1 MDPIAFGSR
10 VTKEEKIML
19 NNWMY
24 KLLFATLALAASAS
38 AVDKKKIDFVLGV
51 DGDFKAAVSKAGSSG
66 ASASNRFVIFVPD
79 GEYDITKLTGDSHGK
94 STVSASYL
102 SIIGQSLENTV
113 IANTTDTEGISL
125 TATIYFPKNN
135 EMYMQD
141 ITLKNKSTYS
151 TSNAARQVALQQN
164 EGDKYIYKNVR
175 LLSGQDT
182 YYTKKG
188 RTYWEGGEING
199 TVDFICG
206 GGDVFFEGTKLVMT
220 RNGGY
225 ITASQNPGDWGYV
238 FNNATITVSNNSF
251 NGTFYLGRSWGH
263 AKTVF
268 LNTKMVAQ
276 PKGEGW
282 GPDMNSAP
290 QVFGEYNSKDGN
302 GNAVNT
308 SQRKTY
314 FNGGKDG
321 STATTLKTVWN
332 ASDAAKYTL
341 ENVLKGSDN
350 WDPTKLTAQVSAPK
364 IEQQGAEIVWNDDES
379 ARCWVIFVNGKYKA
393 NVITPSFSLE
403 GVATGSKITVRA
415 ANSMG
420 GLGSNSNEVTTLES
434 NATYYNVTLNNPVGG
449 TIETSF
455 SGNKVMEGKD
465 AVFTAKP
472 LSGWKFAGWSGA
484 SAAGIDA
491 SKSPATIKATGD
503 IELAATFVGDG
514 SNKFQAEEGS
524 IENAINESTN
534 AGFAGAGYV
543 NFGTGT
549 SSVKVPVYADGAG
562 EYKLTL
568 TYANGS
574 NAARSLSI
582 KGEAGESQEVEFA
595 TTGNWTTYVTKDISI
610 TLPLG
615 ASTITFATVGG
626 NDGPNLDQL
635 ELTAVN
641 VTKPDTSDTTTAIGQ
656 LAEPRLE
663 YTGSTHVRL
672 FSTTGKLLRE
682 STGEAISTAGLPRG
696 IYIMQVRDGSRN
708 MQKTIRV
715 K

>member
-1 MDPIAFGSR
+1 
-10 VTKEEKIML
+10 ML

-24 KLLFATLALAASAS
+24 KLLLATLALAASAS

-94 STVSASYL
+94 STFSASYT
-102 SIIGQSLENTV
+102 SIVGQSVDKT
-113 IANTTDTEGISL
+113 IIWNTTDTEGIST
-125 TATIYFPKNN
+125 TATLYFPKNN
-135 EMYMQD
+135 GMYMQD
-141 ITLKNKSTYS
+141 ITLQNRSS
-151 TSNAARQVALQQN
+151 VSSANAARQVALQQN
-164 EGDKYIYKNVR
+164 EGDKFIYKNVR

-188 RTYWEGGEING
+188 RTYWEGGEIDG

-220 RNGGY
+220 RKGGY

-238 FNNATITVSNNSF
+238 FNNATITVSENSF
-251 NGTFYLGRSWGH
+251 NGTFYLGRSWNN

-276 PKGEGW
+276 PHSDGW
-282 GPDMNSAP
+282 YEKSINSSP
-290 QVFGEYNSKDGN
+290 VVFAEYNSKDGN
-302 GNAVNT
+302 GNAVDV
-308 SQRKTY
+308 SRRR
-314 FNGGKDG
+314 
-321 STATTLKTVWN
+321 TAFDNSTTLKTVWN

-403 GVATGSKITVRA
+403 GVAVGSKITVRA

-420 GLGSNSNEVTTLES
+420 GLGAYSNEVTTIDA
-434 NATYYNVTLNNPVGG
+434 NATYYKVTLGEAIGG
-449 TIETSF
+449 MVSTNL
-455 SGNKVMEGKD
+455 SGDKVMEGKT
-465 AVFTAKP
+465 ATFTATP
-472 LSGWKFAGWSGA
+472 NSGWKFAGWSGK

-491 SKSPATIKATGD
+491 SKPQASITAAGD
-503 IELAATFVGDG
+503 IELVPSFAGDG
-514 SNKFQAEEGS
+514 SGKFQAEEGA

-543 NFGTGT
+543 NFNAGT
-549 SSVKVPVYADGAG
+549 SSVQVPVYADVEG
-562 EYKLTL
+562 EHKLTL

-574 NAARSLSI
+574 KSTRSLSI
-582 KGEAGESQEVEFA
+582 KGEAGESQEIAFEA
-595 TTGNWTTYVTKDISI
+595 TESWTSYVTKDISI
-610 TLPLG
+610 TLPQG

-641 VTKPDTSDTTTAIGQ
+641 VVAPPDSDSTTAIGR
-656 LAEPRLE
+656 LAAPRLE
-663 YTGSTHVRL
+663 YTSSTNVRL

-682 STGEAISTAGLPRG
+682 STGAAISTNGLPRG

>member
-1 MDPIAFGSR
+1 MQ
-10 VTKEEKIML
+10 
-19 NNWMY
+19 NNWTS
-24 KLLFATLALAASAS
+24 KFLLATLAFTVSAS
-38 AVDKKKIDFVLGV
+38 AVEKKKIDFVVGV
-51 DGDFKAAVSKAGSSG
+51 DGDFKAAVAAASKSG

-102 SIIGQSLENTV
+102 SIIGQSLEKTI

-141 ITLKNKSTYS
+141 ITLQNKGTYNS
-151 TSNAARQVALQQN
+151 GNAARQVALQQN
-164 EGDKYIYKNVR
+164 EGDKFIYKNVR

-188 RTYWEGGEING
+188 RTYWEGGEIDG

-268 LNTKMVAQ
+268 LNTKMIAQ

-321 STATTLKTVWN
+321 STATLKTVWDAN
-332 ASDAAKYTL
+332 DAAKYTL
-341 ENVLKGSDN
+341 QNVLKGSDN

-364 IEQQGAEIVWNDDES
+364 IAQEGAEITWADDNN
-379 ARCWVIFVNGKYKA
+379 ARAWVIFVNGKYKA
-393 NVITPSFSLE
+393 NVIAPSFSLE
-403 GVATGSKITVRA
+403 GVAVGSKITVRA

-420 GLGSNSNEVTTLES
+420 GLGAYSNEVTTIDA
-434 NATYYNVTLNNPVGG
+434 NATYYKVTLGEAIGG
-449 TIETSF
+449 MVSTNL
-455 SGNKVMEGKD
+455 SGDKVMEGKT
-465 AVFTAKP
+465 ATFTATP
-472 LSGWKFAGWSGA
+472 NSGWKFAGWSGK

-491 SKSPATIKATGD
+491 SKAMVEIVAAGD
-503 IELAATFVGDG
+503 IELAPSFVGDG
-514 SNKFQAEEGS
+514 SGKFQAEEGA
-524 IENAINESTN
+524 IENGINESSN

-543 NFGTGT
+543 NFNAGT
-549 SSVKVPVYADGAG
+549 SSVQVPVYADAEG

-574 NAARSLSI
+574 KSTRSLSI
-582 KGEAGESQEVEFA
+582 KGEAGESQEVAFEA
-595 TTGNWTTYVTKDISI
+595 TESWTTYVTKEVSI
-610 TLPLG
+610 TLPQG
-615 ASTITFATVGG
+615 ASTITFATIGG

-635 ELTAVN
+635 ELTAVK
-641 VTKPDTSDTTTAIGQ
+641 VTQPEPPDSTTAIGG
-656 LAEPRLE
+656 LASGLADPHLE
-663 YTGSTHVRL
+663 YSPATRVQV
-672 FSTTGKLLRE
+672 FSATGKLVRE
-682 STGEAISTAGLPRG
+682 SVGRATSMAGLPRG
-696 IYIMQVRDGSRN
+696 IYILRVHDGSRN
-708 MQKTIRV
+708 TQKTVRV

>member
-1 MDPIAFGSR
+1 MQ
-10 VTKEEKIML
+10 
-19 NNWMY
+19 NNWTS
-24 KLLFATLALAASAS
+24 KFLLATLAFTVSAS
-38 AVDKKKIDFVLGV
+38 AVEKKKIDFVVGV
-51 DGDFKAAVSKAGSSG
+51 DGDFKAAVAAAGKSG

-102 SIIGQSLENTV
+102 SIIGQSLEKTI
-113 IANTTDTEGISL
+113 IANKTDTEGISL

-141 ITLKNKSTYS
+141 ITLQNKGTYNS
-151 TSNAARQVALQQN
+151 GNAARQVALQQN
-164 EGDKYIYKNVR
+164 EGDKFIYKNVR

-188 RTYWEGGEING
+188 RTYWEGGEIDG

-268 LNTKMVAQ
+268 LNTKMIAQ

-341 ENVLKGSDN
+341 QNVLKGSDN
-350 WDPTKLTAQVSAPK
+350 WDPTKLTAQVNAPK
-364 IEQQGAEIVWNDDES
+364 IAQEGAEITWADDNN
-379 ARCWVIFVNGKYKA
+379 ARAWVIFVNGKYKA

-403 GVATGSKITVRA
+403 GVAVGSKITVRA

-420 GLGSNSNEVTTLES
+420 GLGAYSNEVTTIDA
-434 NATYYNVTLNNPVGG
+434 NATYYKVTLGEAIGG
-449 TIETSF
+449 MVSTNL
-455 SGNKVMEGKD
+455 SGDKVMEGKT
-465 AVFTAKP
+465 ATFTATP
-472 LSGWKFAGWSGA
+472 NSGWKFAGWSGK

-491 SKSPATIKATGD
+491 SKPQASITAAGD
-503 IELAATFVGDG
+503 IELAPSFAGDG
-514 SNKFQAEEGS
+514 SGKFQAEEGA
-524 IENAINESTN
+524 IENGINESSN

-543 NFGTGT
+543 NFNAGT
-549 SSVKVPVYADGAG
+549 SSVQVPVYADAEG

-574 NAARSLSI
+574 KSTRSLSI
-582 KGEAGESQEVEFA
+582 KGEAGKSQEVAFEA
-595 TTGNWTTYVTKDISI
+595 TESWTTYVTKEVSI
-610 TLPLG
+610 TLPQG
-615 ASTITFATVGG
+615 ASTITFATIGG

-635 ELTAVN
+635 ELTAVK
-641 VTKPDTSDTTTAIGQ
+641 VTQPEPPDSTTAIGGLVSG
-656 LAEPRLE
+656 LADPHLE
-663 YTGSTHVRL
+663 YSPATRVQV
-672 FSTTGKLLRE
+672 FSATGKLVRE
-682 STGEAISTAGLPRG
+682 SVGNAAISTNGLPRG
-696 IYIMQVRDGSRN
+696 IYIMQVRDGSHN

>member
-1 MDPIAFGSR
+1 
-10 VTKEEKIML
+10 
-19 NNWMY
+19 
-24 KLLFATLALAASAS
+24 
-38 AVDKKKIDFVLGV
+38 
-51 DGDFKAAVSKAGSSG
+51 
-66 ASASNRFVIFVPD
+66 
-79 GEYDITKLTGDSHGK
+79 
-94 STVSASYL
+94 
-102 SIIGQSLENTV
+102 
-113 IANTTDTEGISL
+113 
-125 TATIYFPKNN
+125 
-135 EMYMQD
+135 
-141 ITLKNKSTYS
+141 
-151 TSNAARQVALQQN
+151 
-164 EGDKYIYKNVR
+164 
-175 LLSGQDT
+175 
-182 YYTKKG
+182 
-188 RTYWEGGEING
+188 
-199 TVDFICG
+199 
-206 GGDVFFEGTKLVMT
+206 
-220 RNGGY
+220 
-225 ITASQNPGDWGYV
+225 
-238 FNNATITVSNNSF
+238 
-251 NGTFYLGRSWGH
+251 
-263 AKTVF
+263 
-268 LNTKMVAQ
+268 
-276 PKGEGW
+276 
-282 GPDMNSAP
+282 
-290 QVFGEYNSKDGN
+290 
-302 GNAVNT
+302 
-308 SQRKTY
+308 
-314 FNGGKDG
+314 
-321 STATTLKTVWN
+321 
-332 ASDAAKYTL
+332 
-341 ENVLKGSDN
+341 
-350 WDPTKLTAQVSAPK
+350 
-364 IEQQGAEIVWNDDES
+364 
-379 ARCWVIFVNGKYKA
+379 VNGKYKA

-420 GLGSNSNEVTTLES
+420 GLGSSSNEVTTLES

>member
-1 MDPIAFGSR
+1 MQ
-10 VTKEEKIML
+10 
-19 NNWMY
+19 NNWTS
-24 KLLFATLALAASAS
+24 KFLLATLAFTVSAS
-38 AVDKKKIDFVLGV
+38 AVEKKKIDFVVGV
-51 DGDFKAAVSKAGSSG
+51 DGDFKAAVAAASKSG

-102 SIIGQSLENTV
+102 SIIGQSLEKTI

-141 ITLKNKSTYS
+141 ITLQNKGTYNS
-151 TSNAARQVALQQN
+151 GNAARQVALQQN
-164 EGDKYIYKNVR
+164 EGDKFIYKNVR

-188 RTYWEGGEING
+188 RTYWEGGEIDG

-238 FNNATITVSNNSF
+238 FNNATITVSNNTF

-268 LNTKMVAQ
+268 LNTKMIAQ

-341 ENVLKGSDN
+341 QNVLKGSDN
-350 WDPTKLTAQVSAPK
+350 WDPTKLTAQVNAPK
-364 IEQQGAEIVWNDDES
+364 IAQEGAEITWADDNN
-379 ARCWVIFVNGKYKA
+379 ARAWVIFVNGKYKT

-403 GVATGSKITVRA
+403 GVAVGSKITVRA

-420 GLGSNSNEVTTLES
+420 GLGAYSNEVTTIDA
-434 NATYYNVTLNNPVGG
+434 NATYYKVTLGEAIGG
-449 TIETSF
+449 MVSTNL
-455 SGNKVMEGKD
+455 SGDKVMEGKT
-465 AVFTAKP
+465 ATFTATP
-472 LSGWKFAGWSGA
+472 NSGWKFAGWSGK

-491 SKSPATIKATGD
+491 SKPQASITAAGD
-503 IELAATFVGDG
+503 IELVPSFAGDG
-514 SNKFQAEEGS
+514 SGKFQAEEGA
-524 IENAINESTN
+524 IENGINESSN

-543 NFGTGT
+543 NFNAGT
-549 SSVKVPVYADGAG
+549 SSVQVPVYADAEG

-574 NAARSLSI
+574 KSTRSLSI
-582 KGEAGESQEVEFA
+582 KGEAGESQEVAFEA
-595 TTGNWTTYVTKDISI
+595 TESWTTYVTKEVSI
-610 TLPLG
+610 TLPQG
-615 ASTITFATVGG
+615 ASTITFATIGG

-635 ELTAVN
+635 ELTAVK
-641 VTKPDTSDTTTAIGQ
+641 VTQPEPPDSTTAIGG
-656 LAEPRLE
+656 LASGLADPHLE
-663 YTGSTHVRL
+663 YSPATRVQV
-672 FSTTGKLLRE
+672 FSATGKLVRE
-682 STGEAISTAGLPRG
+682 SVGRATSMAGLPRG
-696 IYIMQVRDGSRN
+696 IYILRVHDGSRN
-708 MQKTIRV
+708 MQKTVRL

>member
-1 MDPIAFGSR
+1 MQ
-10 VTKEEKIML
+10 
-19 NNWMY
+19 NNWTS
-24 KLLFATLALAASAS
+24 KFLLAMLAFTVSAS
-38 AVDKKKIDFVLGV
+38 AVEKKKIDFVVGV
-51 DGDFKAAVSKAGSSG
+51 DGDFKAAVAAASKSG

-102 SIIGQSLENTV
+102 SIIGQSLEKTI

-141 ITLKNKSTYS
+141 ITLQNKGTYNS
-151 TSNAARQVALQQN
+151 GNAARQVALQQN
-164 EGDKYIYKNVR
+164 EGDKFIYKNVR

-188 RTYWEGGEING
+188 RTYWEGGEIDG

-268 LNTKMVAQ
+268 LNTKMIAQ

-341 ENVLKGSDN
+341 QNVLKGSDN
-350 WDPTKLTAQVSAPK
+350 WDPTKLTAQVNAPK
-364 IEQQGAEIVWNDDES
+364 IAQEGAEITWADDNN
-379 ARCWVIFVNGKYKA
+379 ARAWVIFVNGKYKA

-403 GVATGSKITVRA
+403 GVAVGSKITVRA

-420 GLGSNSNEVTTLES
+420 GLGAYSNEVTTIDA
-434 NATYYNVTLNNPVGG
+434 NATYYKVTLGEAIGG
-449 TIETSF
+449 MVSTNL
-455 SGNKVMEGKD
+455 SGDKVMEGKT
-465 AVFTAKP
+465 ATFTATP
-472 LSGWKFAGWSGA
+472 NSGWKFAGWSGK

-491 SKSPATIKATGD
+491 SKPQANITAAGD
-503 IELAATFVGDG
+503 IELAPSFAGDG
-514 SNKFQAEEGS
+514 SGKFQAEEGA
-524 IENAINESTN
+524 IENGINESSN

-543 NFGTGT
+543 NFNAGT
-549 SSVKVPVYADGAG
+549 SSVQVPVYVDAEG

-574 NAARSLSI
+574 KSTRSLSI
-582 KGEAGESQEVEFA
+582 KGEAGETQEVAFEA
-595 TTGNWTTYVTKDISI
+595 TESWTTYVTKEVSI
-610 TLPLG
+610 TLPQG
-615 ASTITFATVGG
+615 ASTITFATIGG

-635 ELTAVN
+635 ELTAVK
-641 VTKPDTSDTTTAIGQ
+641 VTQPEPPDSTTAIGGLVSG
-656 LAEPRLE
+656 LADPHLE
-663 YTGSTHVRL
+663 YSPATRVQV
-672 FSTTGKLLRE
+672 FSATGKLVRE
-682 STGEAISTAGLPRG
+682 SVGRATSMAGLPRG
-696 IYIMQVRDGSRN
+696 IYILRVHDGSRN
-708 MQKTIRV
+708 TQKTVRLE
-715 K
+715 

>member
-1 MDPIAFGSR
+1 MQ
-10 VTKEEKIML
+10 
-19 NNWMY
+19 NNWTS
-24 KLLFATLALAASAS
+24 KFLLATLAFTVSAS
-38 AVDKKKIDFVLGV
+38 AVEKKKIDFVVGV
-51 DGDFKAAVSKAGSSG
+51 DGDFKAAVAAASKSG

-102 SIIGQSLENTV
+102 SIIGQSLEKTI

-141 ITLKNKSTYS
+141 ITLQNKGTYNS
-151 TSNAARQVALQQN
+151 GNAARQVALQQN
-164 EGDKYIYKNVR
+164 EGDKFIYKNVR

-188 RTYWEGGEING
+188 RTYWEGGEIDG

-268 LNTKMVAQ
+268 LNTKMIAQ

-341 ENVLKGSDN
+341 QNVLKGSDN

-364 IEQQGAEIVWNDDES
+364 IAQEGAEITWADDNN
-379 ARCWVIFVNGKYKA
+379 ARAWVIFVNGKYKA

-403 GVATGSKITVRA
+403 GVAVGSKITVRA

-420 GLGSNSNEVTTLES
+420 GLGAYSNEVTTIDA
-434 NATYYNVTLNNPVGG
+434 NATYYKVTLGEAIGG
-449 TIETSF
+449 MVSTNL
-455 SGNKVMEGKD
+455 SGDKVMEGKT
-465 AVFTAKP
+465 ATFTATP
-472 LSGWKFAGWSGA
+472 NSGWKFAGWSGK

-491 SKSPATIKATGD
+491 SKAMVEIVAAGD
-503 IELAATFVGDG
+503 IELAPSFAGDG
-514 SNKFQAEEGS
+514 SGKFQAEEGA
-524 IENAINESTN
+524 IENGINESSN

-543 NFGTGT
+543 NFNAGT
-549 SSVKVPVYADGAG
+549 SSVQVPVYVDAEG
-562 EYKLTL
+562 EYMLTL

-574 NAARSLSI
+574 KSTRSLSI
-582 KGEAGESQEVEFA
+582 KGEAGESQEIAFEA
-595 TTGNWTTYVTKDISI
+595 TESWTTYVTKEVSI
-610 TLPLG
+610 TLPQG
-615 ASTITFATVGG
+615 ASTITFATIGG

-635 ELTAVN
+635 ELTAVK
-641 VTKPDTSDTTTAIGQ
+641 VTQPEPPDSTTTIGG
-656 LAEPRLE
+656 LASGLADPHLE
-663 YTGSTHVRL
+663 YSPATRVQV
-672 FSTTGKLLRE
+672 FSATGKLVRE
-682 STGEAISTAGLPRG
+682 SVGRATSMAGLPRG
-696 IYIMQVRDGSRN
+696 IYILRVHDGSRN
-708 MQKTIRV
+708 TQKTVRLE
-715 K
+715 

>member
-1 MDPIAFGSR
+1 MQ
-10 VTKEEKIML
+10 
-19 NNWMY
+19 NNWTS
-24 KLLFATLALAASAS
+24 KFLLATLAFTVSAS
-38 AVDKKKIDFVLGV
+38 AVEKKKIDFVVGV
-51 DGDFKAAVSKAGSSG
+51 DGDFKAAVAAASKSG

-102 SIIGQSLENTV
+102 SIIGQSLEKTI

-141 ITLKNKSTYS
+141 ITLQNKGTYNS
-151 TSNAARQVALQQN
+151 GNAARQVALQQN
-164 EGDKYIYKNVR
+164 EGDKFIYKNVR

-188 RTYWEGGEING
+188 RTYWEGGEIDG

-302 GNAVNT
+302 GNPVNT
-308 SQRKTY
+308 SKRRTY
-314 FNGGKDG
+314 FDGSKDG
-321 STATTLKTVWN
+321 STATLKTVWDAN
-332 ASDAAKYTL
+332 DAAKYTL
-341 ENVLKGSDN
+341 QNVLKGSDN
-350 WDPTKLTAQVSAPK
+350 WDPTKLTAQVNAPK
-364 IEQQGAEIVWNDDES
+364 IAQEGAEITWTDDNN
-379 ARCWVIFVNGKYKA
+379 ARAWVIFVNGKYKA

-403 GVATGSKITVRA
+403 GVAVGSKITVRA

-420 GLGSNSNEVTTLES
+420 GLGAYSNEVTTIDAS
-434 NATYYNVTLNNPVGG
+434 ATYYKVTLGEAIGG
-449 TIETSF
+449 MVSTNL
-455 SGNKVMEGKD
+455 SGDKVMEGKT
-465 AVFTAKP
+465 ATFTATP
-472 LSGWKFAGWSGA
+472 NSGWKFAGWSGK

-491 SKSPATIKATGD
+491 SKPQANITAAGD
-503 IELAATFVGDG
+503 IELAPSFAGDG
-514 SNKFQAEEGS
+514 SGKFQAEEGA
-524 IENAINESTN
+524 IENGINESSN

-543 NFGTGT
+543 NFNAGT
-549 SSVKVPVYADGAG
+549 SSVQVPVYADAEG

-574 NAARSLSI
+574 KSTRSLSI
-582 KGEAGESQEVEFA
+582 KGEAGESQEVAFEA
-595 TTGNWTTYVTKDISI
+595 TESWTTYVTKEVSI
-610 TLPLG
+610 TLPQG
-615 ASTITFATVGG
+615 ASTITFATIGG

-635 ELTAVN
+635 ELTAVK
-641 VTKPDTSDTTTAIGQ
+641 VTQPEPPDSTTAIGG
-656 LAEPRLE
+656 LASGLADPHLE
-663 YTGSTHVRL
+663 YSPATRVQV
-672 FSTTGKLLRE
+672 FSATGKLVRE
-682 STGEAISTAGLPRG
+682 SVGRATSMAGLPRG
-696 IYIMQVRDGSRN
+696 IYILRVHDGSRN
-708 MQKTIRV
+708 TQKTIRV

>member
-1 MDPIAFGSR
+1 
-10 VTKEEKIML
+10 ML
-19 NNWMY
+19 NSITS
-24 KLLFATLALAASAS
+24 KICLLATLGLAISAS
-38 AVDKKKIDFVLGV
+38 AVEKKKIDFVVGV
-51 DGDFKAAVSKAGSSG
+51 DGDFKAALAAANASG
-66 ASASNRFVIFVPD
+66 ASVNNRFVIFVPD

-102 SIIGQSLENTV
+102 SIIGQSLEKTI
-113 IANTTDTEGISL
+113 IANVTDTEGISL

-141 ITLKNKSTYS
+141 ITLQNKGSYNS
-151 TSNAARQVALQQN
+151 GNAARQVALQQN
-164 EGDKYIYKNVR
+164 EGDKFVYKNVR

-188 RTYWEGGEING
+188 RTYWEGGEIDG

-268 LNTKMVAQ
+268 LNTKMIAQ

-314 FNGGKDG
+314 FNGGKDA

-341 ENVLKGSDN
+341 QNVLKGSDN

-364 IEQQGAEIVWNDDES
+364 IAQEGAEIVWADNDD
-379 ARCWVIFVNGKYKA
+379 ARCWVVFVNGKYKA
-393 NVITPSFSLE
+393 NVVAPSFSLD
-403 GVATGSKITVRA
+403 GIAVGSKITVRA

-420 GLGSNSNEVTTLES
+420 GLGAYSNEVTTLDAS
-434 NATYYNVTLNNPVGG
+434 ATYYNVTIGEAIGG
-449 TIETSF
+449 KVSTNL
-455 SGNKVMEGKD
+455 SGDKVLEGK
-465 AVFTAKP
+465 TAIFSAEP
-472 LSGWKFAGWSGA
+472 NEGWTFAGWSGKSA
-484 SAAGIDA
+484 SLVDA
-491 SKSPATIKATGD
+491 SKATVEIVADRD
-503 IELAATFVGDG
+503 IELIPNFTAKGSTVFQVEDGIITNAAAE
-514 SNKFQAEEGS
+514 SN
-524 IENAINESTN
+524 N
-534 AGFAGAGYV
+534 AGFNGSAFV
-543 NFGTGT
+543 NFAAGDL
-549 SSVKVPVYADGAG
+549 SMIQVPVYADVAG
-562 EYKLTL
+562 EYQVVIR
-568 TYANGS
+568 YANGS
-574 NAARSLSI
+574 GKARMLAAAAP
-582 KGEAGESQEVEFA
+582 GVC
-595 TTGNWTTYVTKDISI
+595 TTGIDGCKSVETLTFEATESWTTWD
-610 TLPLG
+610 TLSFKAKLSAG
-615 ASTITFATVGG
+615 AGYFTFATIAG

-635 ELTAVN
+635 ELKLVKADET
-641 VTKPDTSDTTTAIGQ
+641 TSVRGLASPSRKLLPTT
-656 LAEPRLE
+656 R
-663 YTGSTHVRL
+663 VRL
-672 FSTTGKLLRE
+672 FSVTGKLIRE
-682 STGEAISTAGLPRG
+682 FVGSTVNTEKLAPGVYLLQTQNGAAFRQQI
-696 IYIMQVRDGSRN
+696 
-708 MQKTIRV
+708 IRV

>member
-1 MDPIAFGSR
+1 MQ
-10 VTKEEKIML
+10 
-19 NNWMY
+19 NNWTS
-24 KLLFATLALAASAS
+24 KFLLATLALAVSAS
-38 AVDKKKIDFVLGV
+38 AVEKKKIDFVVGV
-51 DGDFKAAVSKAGSSG
+51 DGDFKAAVAAASKSG

-102 SIIGQSLENTV
+102 SIIGQSLEKTI

-141 ITLKNKSTYS
+141 ITLQNKGTYNS
-151 TSNAARQVALQQN
+151 GNAARQVALQQN
-164 EGDKYIYKNVR
+164 EGDKFIYKNVR

-188 RTYWEGGEING
+188 RTYWEGGEIDG

-268 LNTKMVAQ
+268 LNTKMIAQ

-341 ENVLKGSDN
+341 QNVLKGSDN
-350 WDPTKLTAQVSAPK
+350 WDPTKLTAQVNAPK
-364 IEQQGAEIVWNDDES
+364 IAQEGAEITWADDNN
-379 ARCWVIFVNGKYKA
+379 ARAWVIFVNGKYKA
-393 NVITPSFSLE
+393 NVIAPSFSLE
-403 GVATGSKITVRA
+403 GVAVGSKITVRA

-420 GLGSNSNEVTTLES
+420 GLGAYSNEVTTIDA
-434 NATYYNVTLNNPVGG
+434 NATYYKVTLGDAIGG
-449 TIETSF
+449 KVSTNL
-455 SGNKVMEGKD
+455 SGDKVMEGKT
-465 AVFTAKP
+465 ATFTATP
-472 LSGWKFAGWSGA
+472 NSGWKFAGWSGK

-491 SKSPATIKATGD
+491 SKPQASITAAGD
-503 IELAATFVGDG
+503 IELAPSFAGDG
-514 SNKFQAEEGS
+514 SGKFQAEEGV
-524 IENAINESTN
+524 IENGINESSN

-543 NFGTGT
+543 NFNAGT
-549 SSVKVPVYADGAG
+549 SSVQVPVYADAEG

-574 NAARSLSI
+574 KSTRSLSI
-582 KGEAGESQEVEFA
+582 KGEAGESQEVAFEA
-595 TTGNWTTYVTKDISI
+595 TESWTTYVTKEVSI
-610 TLPLG
+610 TLPQG

-635 ELTAVN
+635 ELTAVK
-641 VTKPDTSDTTTAIGQ
+641 VTQPEPPDSTTAIGG
-656 LAEPRLE
+656 LASGLMDPRLE
-663 YTGSTHVRL
+663 YSPATRVQV
-672 FSTTGKLLRE
+672 FSATGKLVRE
-682 STGEAISTAGLPRG
+682 SVGRATSMAGLPRG
-696 IYIMQVRDGSRN
+696 IYILKVRDGSRN
-708 MQKTIRV
+708 TQKTIRV

>member
-1 MDPIAFGSR
+1 MQ
-10 VTKEEKIML
+10 
-19 NNWMY
+19 NNWTS
-24 KLLFATLALAASAS
+24 KFLLATLALAVSAS
-38 AVDKKKIDFVLGV
+38 AVEKKKIDFVVGV
-51 DGDFKAAVSKAGSSG
+51 DGDFKAAVAAASKSG

-102 SIIGQSLENTV
+102 SIIGQSLEKTI

-141 ITLKNKSTYS
+141 ITLQNKGTYNS
-151 TSNAARQVALQQN
+151 GNAARQVALQQN
-164 EGDKYIYKNVR
+164 EGDKFIYKNVR

-188 RTYWEGGEING
+188 RTYWEGGEIDG

-268 LNTKMVAQ
+268 LNTKMIAQ

-341 ENVLKGSDN
+341 QNVLKGSDN
-350 WDPTKLTAQVSAPK
+350 WDPTKLTAQVNAPK
-364 IEQQGAEIVWNDDES
+364 IAQEGAEISWADDNN
-379 ARCWVIFVNGKYKA
+379 ARAWVIFVNGKYKA
-393 NVITPSFSLE
+393 NVIAPSFSLE
-403 GVATGSKITVRA
+403 GVAVGSKITVRA

-420 GLGSNSNEVTTLES
+420 GLGAYSNEVTTIDA
-434 NATYYNVTLNNPVGG
+434 NATYYKVTLGDAIGG
-449 TIETSF
+449 KVSTNL
-455 SGNKVMEGKD
+455 SGDKVMEGKT
-465 AVFTAKP
+465 ATFTATP
-472 LSGWKFAGWSGA
+472 NSGWKFAGWSGK

-491 SKSPATIKATGD
+491 SKPQASITAAGD
-503 IELAATFVGDG
+503 IELAASFAGDG
-514 SNKFQAEEGS
+514 SGKFQAEEGT
-524 IENAINESTN
+524 IENGINESSN

-543 NFGTGT
+543 NFNAGT
-549 SSVKVPVYADGAG
+549 SSVQVPVYADAEG

-574 NAARSLSI
+574 KSTRSLSI
-582 KGEAGESQEVEFA
+582 KGEAGESQEVAFEA
-595 TTGNWTTYVTKDISI
+595 TESWTTYVTKEVSI
-610 TLPLG
+610 TLPQG

-635 ELTAVN
+635 ELTAVK
-641 VTKPDTSDTTTAIGQ
+641 VTQPEPPDSTTAIGG
-656 LAEPRLE
+656 LASGLADPHLE
-663 YTGSTHVRL
+663 YSPATRVQV
-672 FSTTGKLLRE
+672 FSATGKLVRE
-682 STGEAISTAGLPRG
+682 SVGRATSMAGLPRG
-696 IYIMQVRDGSRN
+696 IYILKVRDGSRN
-708 MQKTIRV
+708 TQKTVRV